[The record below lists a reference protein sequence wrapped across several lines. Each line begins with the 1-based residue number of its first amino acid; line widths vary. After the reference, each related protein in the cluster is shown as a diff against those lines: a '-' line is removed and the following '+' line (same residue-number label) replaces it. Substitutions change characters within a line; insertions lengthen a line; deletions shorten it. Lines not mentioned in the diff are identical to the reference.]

1 MEGNS
6 KVGLN
11 FLGFS
16 SYQTIIICEQLRR
29 LTDEKIRLCRNSYF
43 SDFSQ
48 RIDVTCSPL
57 VLFATGKNTQWPD
70 YTALVWFNYS
80 ISFEM
85 ESKINIVS
93 ISTGLENLKNVTY

>member
-1 MEGNS
+1 MSRVLVEVLFGLRISQLRYAEKKKQFKVEGNS

-43 SDFSQ
+43 F
-48 RIDVTCSPL
+48 
-57 VLFATGKNTQWPD
+57 
-70 YTALVWFNYS
+70 
-80 ISFEM
+80 
-85 ESKINIVS
+85 
-93 ISTGLENLKNVTY
+93 